1 MIKCNIL
8 RFKKNIYIK
17 KGIYYIF
24 LEKLSELLENVNNY
38 NGHIYE
44 LIELKLN
51 NWIFV
56 FESIND
62 IYHWLSKKNKM
73 LPYNFYIASN

>member
-1 MIKCNIL
+1 M
-8 RFKKNIYIK
+8 K
-17 KGIYYIF
+17 KGIY

-44 LIELKLN
+44 LIELKPN